1 MSTEL
6 TGSFRAAVESGDP
19 AQISAALSPDVV
31 FRSPAV
37 HAPYVGRDTVQVVL
51 AAVVQ
56 VFEDFHYVSHLVSG
70 EDEVLRFNA
79 RVGGRDVDGVDLV
92 TYDDEG
98 QVTELSVMIRPLSA
112 LNAVRDAMAAQLGLT
127 Q

>member
-6 TGSFRAAVESGDP
+6 SGSFRAAVESGDP
-19 AQISAALSPDVV
+19 AQISAALSSDVI

-37 HAPYVGRDTVQVVL
+37 HAPYVGRDTVQVAL
-51 AAVVQ
+51 AAVTQ

-70 EDEVLRFNA
+70 EEEVLRFNA

-92 TYDDEG
+92 RYDDEG
-98 QVTELSVMIRPLSA
+98 QVA
-112 LNAVRDAMAAQLGLT
+112 
-127 Q
+127 